1 MEPKSIMQ
9 APYSQADERFFDEE
23 AEQKMKVL
31 ME

>member
-9 APYSQADERFFDEE
+9 VPYPQADERFFDEE
-23 AEQKMKVL
+23 AEQKIKFL